1 MRKLTANEQ
10 IIADDILRYKKNKLA
25 STLALLGLVFNCLY
39 FLLLYAMPKNEF
51 TTFSIGLSVILTLVM
66 LLTIFLSSE
75 GVKGYNKKFSI
86 VLLVCA
92 AFQILR
98 IFYYPLKGIRD
109 DLLVASDNLHYIGYF
124 GIYPSYSNPTSTGY
138 FILMLLYLC
147 LSAACLIGSA
157 VWGFIVATRL
167 EKFQKRVDN
176 GEISIKDTIEALDRE
191 EAEAASKAQ
200 VTSQEQV
207 AAQTQVASVQ
217 DDSAQKEVTDDVE
230 TVEVDADDKPSSE
243 VE

>member
-1 MRKLTANEQ
+1 MRKLNANEQ

-39 FLLLYAMPKNEF
+39 FLLLYAMPKTEF

-66 LLTIFLSSE
+66 LITIFLSSE

-86 VLLVCA
+86 VLFVCA

-109 DLLVASDNLHYIGYF
+109 DFLVASDNLHYIGYF
-124 GIYPSYSNPTSTGY
+124 GIYPSFSNPTSTGY

-176 GEISIKDTIEALDRE
+176 GEISIKDTVEALDRE
-191 EAEAASKAQ
+191 EAEAASQSQA
-200 VTSQEQV
+200 TSREQV
-207 AAQTQVASVQ
+207 AEQTQVTPVE
-217 DDSAQKEVTDDVE
+217 DDSAEVASDVE
-230 TVEVDADDKPSSE
+230 TVQVDADDKPSSE

>member
-1 MRKLTANEQ
+1 MKKLTANQQ
-10 IIADDILRYKKNKLA
+10 ILADDILRYKKNKLA

-39 FLLLYAMPKNEF
+39 FLLLYAMPRDEF
-51 TTFSIGLSVILTLVM
+51 TTISIGFSVILTLVM

-98 IFYYPLKGIRD
+98 IFYYPLKG
-109 DLLVASDNLHYIGYF
+109 LTNNWFVASDSLHYIGYF
-124 GIYPSYSNPTSTGY
+124 GWYPKFSSPSSTPF
-138 FILMLLYLC
+138 FILLLVYLV

-167 EKFQKRVDN
+167 EKFQKQLDKDEV
-176 GEISIKDTIEALDRE
+176 SIEKTLAEMDKEDR
-191 EAEAASKAQ
+191 
-200 VTSQEQV
+200 
-207 AAQTQVASVQ
+207 VASVEFAAV
-217 DDSAQKEVTDDVE
+217 DEVKA
-230 TVEVDADDKPSSE
+230 VDEKPSSE

>member
-1 MRKLTANEQ
+1 MKKLTANQQ

-25 STLALLGLVFNCLY
+25 SALALLGLVFNCLY

-51 TTFSIGLSVILTLVM
+51 TTFSIGISVILTLAM

-98 IFYYPLKGIRD
+98 IFYYPLKGIRGN
-109 DLLVASDNLHYIGYF
+109 LFVAADNLHYIGYF
-124 GIYPSYSNPTSTGY
+124 GVYPSFTNPSSTGY
-138 FILMLLYLC
+138 FIIMLLYLI

-157 VWGFIVATRL
+157 VWGFIVAMRL
-167 EKFQKRVDN
+167 EKFQKRIDN
-176 GEISIKDTIEALDRE
+176 GEISIENTIKELDEE
-191 EAEAASKAQ
+191 EAAAAAQSQISSEQDSYSEEKVVSSDAELAQ
-200 VTSQEQV
+200 VNT
-207 AAQTQVASVQ
+207 
-217 DDSAQKEVTDDVE
+217 
-230 TVEVDADDKPSSE
+230 DDKPSSE